1 MNKPISFPHSCSSN
15 KTVITPARNGNAFDT
30 PWCDRAQSLED
41 NEAVALQMRYRG
53 HQTASGVAVPIY
65 GKLIA
70 FFCIRLVANKYI

>member
-41 NEAVALQMRYRG
+41 NEAVAL
-53 HQTASGVAVPIY
+53 
-65 GKLIA
+65 
-70 FFCIRLVANKYI
+70 